1 MVLLASQAGAHICS
15 RLMETILKEIERALE
30 ARLWYAAVVLAL
42 TLPDICAKLE
52 AAPNARKDGQQARYR
67 RWCRRNLSDTFG
79 LSDDLC
85 WYLRCGVVHEGRY
98 KHKDFDRVVF
108 TTPDGGGVHNI
119 ILEIGDTRMLSLHV
133 LIFCEEMMLSVRN
146 WYDAKR
152 DDQVVSTNL
161 QRLVQLRPEGL
172 LPIFKGAV
180 VIG

>member
-1 MVLLASQAGAHICS
+1 
-15 RLMETILKEIERALE
+15 METILKEIERALE

-67 RWCRRNLSDTFG
+67 RWCRRNLSDRFG

-119 ILEIGDTRMLSLHV
+119 ILKIGDTRMLSLHV
-133 LIFCEEMMLSVRN
+133 LIFCEEMMLSVSN
-146 WYDAKR
+146 WYNVKR
-152 DDQVVSTNL
+152 DDQVVSKNL

-172 LPIFKGAV
+172 LPFFKGAV
-180 VIG
+180 VMG